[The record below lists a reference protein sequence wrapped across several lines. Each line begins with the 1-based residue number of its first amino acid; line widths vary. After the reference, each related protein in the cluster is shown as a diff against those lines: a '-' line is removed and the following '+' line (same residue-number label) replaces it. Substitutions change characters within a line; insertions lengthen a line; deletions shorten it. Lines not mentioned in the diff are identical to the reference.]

1 MAEFYRAYKKLE
13 VAEGGYVND
22 PDDAG
27 GETYKGVS
35 RKANP
40 YWIGWTMIDDIKKH
54 HPTTFKSIIK
64 ATPQVEK
71 AVQDLYK
78 KNYWDCFE
86 LDDFKNQ
93 KVAEELFDMCV
104 NAGKKAAVK
113 VAQTVT
119 GDKLDG
125 KWNAS
130 LKERLANLV

>member
-1 MAEFYRAYKKLE
+1 MADFYKAYKKLE

-78 KNYWDCFE
+78 GNYWDCFG
-86 LDDFKNQ
+86 LDDFKSQ
-93 KVAEELFDMCV
+93 GIAEQLFDMCV
-104 NAGKKAAVK
+104 NAGKTTAVK
-113 VAQTVT
+113 IAQRVI
-119 GDKLDG
+119 GDKEDG
-125 KWNAS
+125 KWS
-130 LKERLANLV
+130 TTLKERLANLT

>member
-35 RKANP
+35 RKANS

-64 ATPQVEK
+64 GTPQVEK

-113 VAQTVT
+113 VAQTVI

-130 LKERLANLV
+130 LKERLANLN